1 MRLNAH
7 LAVEMC
13 ARTKEGVQGLL
24 DNLLIPVL
32 VERFL
37 IEEDP
42 EIKVLLKNNT
52 HSSTLLLTIDSNT
65 GLITLVSNIRPIPWI
80 RV

>member
-42 EIKVLLKNNT
+42 EIKVL
-52 HSSTLLLTIDSNT
+52 
-65 GLITLVSNIRPIPWI
+65 
-80 RV
+80 